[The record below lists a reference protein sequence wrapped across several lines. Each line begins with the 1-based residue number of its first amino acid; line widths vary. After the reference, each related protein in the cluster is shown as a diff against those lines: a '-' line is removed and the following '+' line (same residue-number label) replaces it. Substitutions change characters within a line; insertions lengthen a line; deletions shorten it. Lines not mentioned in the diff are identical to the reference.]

1 MMLLPDSW
9 ATGVEGVWATFVEV
23 SATCSE
29 MVRNCTCKYVTFLWI
44 TKINYIISNKQLE
57 LISMYITWTPI
68 KTKIICCFYKVV
80 ILANVAV
87 VRTAEFIA
95 VENANTFRILSTIRL
110 AFLLSSYWRSF
121 SEGSTLHVRS
131 FFDP

>member
-1 MMLLPDSW
+1 
-9 ATGVEGVWATFVEV
+9 
-23 SATCSE
+23 
-29 MVRNCTCKYVTFLWI
+29 
-44 TKINYIISNKQLE
+44 
-57 LISMYITWTPI
+57 MYITWTPI

-110 AFLLSSYWRSF
+110 AFLLSSY
-121 SEGSTLHVRS
+121 
-131 FFDP
+131 